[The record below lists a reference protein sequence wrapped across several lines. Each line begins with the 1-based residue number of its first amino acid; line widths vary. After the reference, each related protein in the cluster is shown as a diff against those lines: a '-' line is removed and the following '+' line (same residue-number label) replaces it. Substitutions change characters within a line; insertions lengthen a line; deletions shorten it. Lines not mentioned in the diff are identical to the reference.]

1 MDKTITNAREMSA
14 AEDSA
19 SGAGLIPDEVA
30 RFVSAYIDSV
40 AEIEALFLL
49 RNAAPQSWNV
59 TNLSRRLYIDERQTS
74 EILRRLTAKGLL
86 SEDGAAE
93 AAYSYAPVSLELRE
107 TIDRLATVYASRL
120 VPVTNLIHAKA
131 KNRVQEF
138 ADAFRVR
145 KED

>member
-1 MDKTITNAREMSA
+1 MEKAATDARELSA
-14 AEDSA
+14 PEDSV

-59 TNLSRRLYIDERQTS
+59 TNLARRLYIDERQTG

-86 SEDGAAE
+86 SENGDAE
-93 AAYSYAPVSLELRE
+93 ATYSYAPVSLELRE
-107 TIDRLATVYASRL
+107 TIDRLASVYASRL
-120 VPVTNLIHAKA
+120 VPVTNLIHAKP
-131 KNRVQEF
+131 KSRVQEF